1 MRKGKYKQ
9 RYKNYKE
16 ESHNFGTEQN
26 WKHQEKIFFLKK
38 IGKKGLTCDP
48 SQERKPVLDTALILF
63 RNWKLG
69 GPRVEP
75 NTADKNVNEMI
86 PIDILLEL

>member
-1 MRKGKYKQ
+1 MKASR
-9 RYKNYKE
+9 E
-16 ESHNFGTEQN
+16 
-26 WKHQEKIFFLKK
+26 IFFKKK

>member
-26 WKHQEKIFFLKK
+26 WKHQEKNFF
-38 IGKKGLTCDP
+38 
-48 SQERKPVLDTALILF
+48 
-63 RNWKLG
+63 
-69 GPRVEP
+69 
-75 NTADKNVNEMI
+75 
-86 PIDILLEL
+86 